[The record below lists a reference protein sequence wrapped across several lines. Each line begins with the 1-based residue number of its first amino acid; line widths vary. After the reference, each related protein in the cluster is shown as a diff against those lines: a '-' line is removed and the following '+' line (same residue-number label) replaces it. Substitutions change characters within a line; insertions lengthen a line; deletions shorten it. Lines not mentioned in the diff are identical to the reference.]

1 MKYNLTRKTM
11 GNRINKLEKRMREAQ
26 QRRDFATVARLMQ
39 ELERLRRAEYAAR
52 SLTLAEATEG
62 DAELRN
68 GLCRKM
74 IEMTV
79 CADLLYLKAMEF
91 QEALPPGIEGLD
103 YIERMK
109 RLVKD
114 AHDAVAFIDLYGLP
128 ALSEHYAGVV
138 EAVEEKLMYNMRN
151 VVANTVR
158 ERIGIL

>member
-1 MKYNLTRKTM
+1 M
-11 GNRINKLEKRMREAQ
+11 GNRINKLEKRLHEAQ
-26 QRRDFATVARLMQ
+26 QRHDYATVAKLVQ
-39 ELERLRRAEYAAR
+39 ELEQQKREAYADERLSLYECTKDNEGLRR
-52 SLTLAEATEG
+52 
-62 DAELRN
+62 EL
-68 GLCRKM
+68 CVKM

-79 CADLLYLKAMEF
+79 CADLLYGKAMEF
-91 QEALPPGIEGLD
+91 QEAMPGDIGNVD

-114 AHDAVAFIDLYGLP
+114 AHDAVAFIDLYGIP
-128 ALSEHYAGVV
+128 ALSEHYATVV

>member
-1 MKYNLTRKTM
+1 
-11 GNRINKLEKRMREAQ
+11 
-26 QRRDFATVARLMQ
+26 
-39 ELERLRRAEYAAR
+39 
-52 SLTLAEATEG
+52 
-62 DAELRN
+62 
-68 GLCRKM
+68 M